1 MANEAGAGAVDRAS
15 VLTNTTMCSDV
26 VASVSGDCT
35 RLAVYSSSMSEGD
48 TIKFAFL
55 TAQNPIALG
64 SSVYTFTVT
73 AGEAGAG
80 KFERTSAGGD
90 FTAFA
95 VTSGWY
101 LAAYVQ
107 GQQDYAST
115 GGIGFFYGSGDRLF
129 NGAGMSD
136 AGSPYI
142 DSMEA
147 DIDTGGGGSAIVTL
161 VIQQEG

>member
-15 VLTNTTMCSDV
+15 TLTNTTIFSYV
-26 VASVSGDCT
+26 AASVSGDCT

-48 TIKFAFL
+48 TIKFAFVS
-55 TAQNPIALG
+55 AVNPVALET
-64 SSVYTFTVT
+64 SVYSFTVT

-80 KFERTSAGGD
+80 KFERSAPGD

-95 VTSGWY
+95 VTSGWIIG
-101 LAAYVQ
+101 AYVQ

-115 GGIGFFYGSGDRLF
+115 GGTGFWYGGGDRLT
-129 NGAGMSD
+129 NGAGTSD

-142 DSMEA
+142 DAIEA
-147 DIDTGGGGSAIVTL
+147 DIDTGGGGSAIVVL
-161 VIQQEG
+161 LQQMEG